1 MRPILRVAV
10 ISIAAFALVDC
21 SEDRLSRFVVAP
33 GKYTF
38 YTCDEIATA
47 IKNYTARQE
56 ELRQLMARASTDPAG
71 RLISTMTYESDYIS
85 AEGEL
90 RDLRGAGADKNCRA
104 IPPSTPPAATG
115 RQETSGSI

>member
-33 GKYTF
+33 GKYIF
-38 YTCDEIATA
+38 YTCDEIATL

-56 ELRQLMARASTDPAG
+56 ELRQLMARASTDAAG
-71 RLISTMTYESDYIS
+71 RLIGTIAYESDYIS

-90 RDLRGAGADKNCRA
+90 RDLRATAADKNCSD
-104 IPPSTPPAATG
+104 IPPATPPTAPG
-115 RQETSGSI
+115 RQ